1 MSLSL
6 FLFLRS
12 TTSLQLRRRSNIV
25 SKVTASQK
33 FVMETSGT
41 RSRVSTHWEHGTQ
54 NTITLPMPTNAEIA
68 ILSQQ
73 RNQVLWCKS
82 PIWKR
87 ARTTIAFC
95 HFSARRFDSFCEFR
109 VFRFPLTLFD
119 ILRIWCLFLNIH
131 TVSYTHTHTNEK
143 QRIPSDVAGIC
154 SSSIDSI
161 MCRLTNILVG
171 CVWIGVHSNIS
182 LSRHCFSFDWLK
194 NNGPIHEI
202 NQCHFYTAEREKSP
216 HTNYRFTDEIYSLWF
231 CSTASQKTKPKK
243 ENWR

>member
-1 MSLSL
+1 
-6 FLFLRS
+6 
-12 TTSLQLRRRSNIV
+12 
-25 SKVTASQK
+25 
-33 FVMETSGT
+33 
-41 RSRVSTHWEHGTQ
+41 
-54 NTITLPMPTNAEIA
+54 MPTNAEIA

-119 ILRIWCLFLNIH
+119 ILRIWCLH
-131 TVSYTHTHTNEK
+131 TVSYTQTHEE
-143 QRIPSDVAGIC
+143 QRIPSDVAGLC
-154 SSSIDSI
+154 SFLINSI
-161 MCRLTNILVG
+161 MCQLTNILVG

-216 HTNYRFTDEIYSLWF
+216 HTNYRFTDGIYSLWF